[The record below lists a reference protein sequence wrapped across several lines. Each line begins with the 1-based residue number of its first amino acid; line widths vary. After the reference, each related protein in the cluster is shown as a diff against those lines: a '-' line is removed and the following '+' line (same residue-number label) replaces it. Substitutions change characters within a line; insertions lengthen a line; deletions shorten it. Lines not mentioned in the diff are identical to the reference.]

1 MLTILL
7 SLPWRRPGSIQTS
20 NQENFVHR
28 FSRAYAHLVHTFPLY
43 MDQLDCSV
51 PRNKVSA
58 VSKDMKSISKSI
70 SDQHFLL
77 NTAELQSSRFRWL
90 SKVVVF
96 TVKAL
101 KDLAAVNFNLSS
113 LAITGLTRLV
123 PKSTEQSGEESS
135 GAVFDVSINTS
146 SFSESSDEALLQ
158 DLKVEI
164 NSNKWET
171 LIAMTDIVSS
181 SLGLKPSGSDGG
193 PRADQRKIVPLN
205 TNIDPFNATGLD
217 LETPPS
223 TGKAF
228 PLSPGSSRSS
238 EHSSPGRDMLFPI
251 APMLSEVSER

>member
-1 MLTILL
+1 M
-7 SLPWRRPGSIQTS
+7 
-20 NQENFVHR
+20 
-28 FSRAYAHLVHTFPLY
+28 VHTFPLY
-43 MDQLDCSV
+43 MDKLDCSV

-58 VSKDMKSISKSI
+58 VSKDMKSILKSI

-193 PRADQRKIVPLN
+193 PRANQRKIVPLN
-205 TNIDPFNATGLD
+205 TNIDPFNAPGLD
-217 LETPPS
+217 SETPPS

-251 APMLSEVSER
+251 APLLSEVSER

>member
-1 MLTILL
+1 MH
-7 SLPWRRPGSIQTS
+7 S
-20 NQENFVHR
+20 
-28 FSRAYAHLVHTFPLY
+28 FPLY

-58 VSKDMKSISKSI
+58 VSNFMKSISKSV

-77 NTAELQSSRFRWL
+77 NAAELQSSRFRWL
-90 SKVVVF
+90 SKVVIF

-101 KDLAAVNFNLSS
+101 KDLAAANFNLSS

-123 PKSTEQSGEESS
+123 PKSSELGGEESS

-146 SFSESSDEALLQ
+146 AISESSDEALLQ
-158 DLKVEI
+158 DIKVEI

-181 SLGLKPSGSDGG
+181 SLGQKPSGSDGA
-193 PRADQRKIVPLN
+193 PRADRRKIVPLN
-205 TNIDPFNATGLD
+205 TNIDPFNAPGLG

-228 PLSPGSSRSS
+228 PLSPGSSASS
-238 EHSSPGRDMLFPI
+238 EHSSPGRDMLYPI